1 MVTSAYH
8 QSEVLVSTSI
18 KQVSLFPSKM
28 IRCVDRRVYDHFVAF
43 NQFSRQLAIKKI
55 RAVYLPCLSFN
66 FSTVRP
72 QDSLFF
78 LSQ

>member
-1 MVTSAYH
+1 M
-8 QSEVLVSTSI
+8 
-18 KQVSLFPSKM
+18 
-28 IRCVDRRVYDHFVAF
+28 
-43 NQFSRQLAIKKI
+43 KKI

-78 LSQ
+78 LSQQGQDFEILGR